1 MTPAEWDGNKIST
14 MSEEHNLRNLCRQLE
29 QQYVDW
35 NRDATYDGFRICM
48 EWPAIGELGR
58 YLVDGVRVRF
68 VTTHKRTIEVQLPNG
83 MPVEE
88 FSMVPGLA
96 EALYVCAGGVI
107 THEPQDDC
115 RPDGSPLT
123 FASNLCKCGHYA
135 DRHRVKSPQRC
146 GAHAC
151 HCYSFQSADKA
162 TMKRTPGKDQSFHH
176 GITQSNIFEAK

>member
-1 MTPAEWDGNKIST
+1 MTTAEWDGNKIST

-115 RPDGSPLT
+115 RPT
-123 FASNLCKCGHYA
+123 SNL
-135 DRHRVKSPQRC
+135 
-146 GAHAC
+146 
-151 HCYSFQSADKA
+151 
-162 TMKRTPGKDQSFHH
+162 
-176 GITQSNIFEAK
+176 